1 MFVST
6 KKHNE
11 LVLELAEANLDMQRY
26 IKELE
31 NTVKEQ
37 FEILDKFYNS
47 DYADL
52 TTMFL
57 AQLGE
62 SLTPIEYEEE

>member
-6 KKHNE
+6 KKHNQ

-31 NTVKEQ
+31 ETIQDQ
-37 FEILDKFYNS
+37 FEILNKMYNCS
-47 DYADL
+47 DSELLEIMASSIKL
-52 TTMFL
+52 
-57 AQLGE
+57 E
-62 SLTPIEYEEE
+62 PIQYEEG

>member
-6 KKHNE
+6 KKHNQ

-31 NTVKEQ
+31 DKVEQ
-37 FEILDKFYNS
+37 LLKCDPDELINHQIAHYTN
-47 DYADL
+47 
-52 TTMFL
+52 
-57 AQLGE
+57 
-62 SLTPIEYEEE
+62 SLTPIQYEEE